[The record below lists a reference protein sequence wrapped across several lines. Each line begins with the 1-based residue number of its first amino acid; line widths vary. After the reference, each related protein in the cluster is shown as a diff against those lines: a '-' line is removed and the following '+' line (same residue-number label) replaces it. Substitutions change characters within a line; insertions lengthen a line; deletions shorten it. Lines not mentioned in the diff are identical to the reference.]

1 MQIGAPRNAPG
12 HSGKAQHQIECK
24 RVRHV
29 TKTVVNLSIHLGAYH
44 YEPRVKLL
52 EFAIVRLDCMVIR
65 TANNSASMKRSGYLR
80 HKLHFVNEEVRQKN
94 FTFRKLAGDHN
105 AADSFTKY
113 TAFAK
118 WKMHM
123 EFVRNSKII
132 KVEG

>member
-1 MQIGAPRNAPG
+1 MHEMQMPQVDPMTIFGDA
-12 HSGKAQHQIECK
+12 
-24 RVRHV
+24 
-29 TKTVVNLSIHLGAYH
+29 LS
-44 YEPRVKLL
+44 
-52 EFAIVRLDCMVIR
+52 VIR